1 MKKILPF
8 IIFLIL
14 SACTEE
20 IQTKIVLEKIT
31 KNGQIVFHRTLGEME
46 QNI

>member
-14 SACTEE
+14 SACTEANSN
-20 IQTKIVLEKIT
+20 
-31 KNGQIVFHRTLGEME
+31 KNCIGKDYQKWTNCFHRTLGEME